1 LEIVAVNHSE
11 VMEQRLKLFEVLI
24 RYVQTVQVKER
35 NLSLSEMA
43 LMTGKTK
50 IFVKSALES
59 FQQKGSITIEHNRI
73 IINKMALKWK
83 R

>member
-59 FQQKGSITIEHNRI
+59 LQ
-73 IINKMALKWK
+73 
-83 R
+83 

>member
-1 LEIVAVNHSE
+1 LEIVAVNHNE
-11 VMEQRLKLFEVLI
+11 VMEQRLKFFEVLI

-59 FQQKGSITIEHNRI
+59 LQ
-73 IINKMALKWK
+73 
-83 R
+83 

>member
-1 LEIVAVNHSE
+1 LEIVAVNHNE

-59 FQQKGSITIEHNRI
+59 LQ
-73 IINKMALKWK
+73 
-83 R
+83 